1 MDYFNLTNFQLLLLS
16 QSGFELLLSEASLA
30 DKFHLYL
37 PQLAQFYSLSAVKG
51 YGKYYRS
58 LLLSHSGLH
67 RESIVIMNFIST
79 YRNLVKTF
87 SFPDFFLKENHEQ
100 SALQKNAVIVLF
112 PEQLKTYFE
121 NV

>member
-1 MDYFNLTNFQLLLLS
+1 MESIIYEKS
-16 QSGFELLLSEASLA
+16 
-30 DKFHLYL
+30 
-37 PQLAQFYSLSAVKG
+37 
-51 YGKYYRS
+51 RS

-79 YRNLVKTF
+79 YRNLLKTF
-87 SFPDFFLKENHEQ
+87 SFPDFFLKENREQ